1 MREIITICTSYKFSD
16 EAIEC
21 YKKLTDLG
29 YIVLF
34 PAMGCDKHD
43 KEWYMN
49 MHFEKIKMSNAI
61 FIVNIGGYI
70 GESVKQEIAYA
81 KSNNIKVIYLENCS
95 HKKLLLL

>member
-1 MREIITICTSYKFSD
+1 M
-16 EAIEC
+16 
-21 YKKLTDLG
+21 G

-34 PAMGCDKHD
+34 PAMGCSEHD

-61 FIVNIGGYI
+61 FVVNVGGYI
-70 GESVKQEIAYA
+70 GESVREEIAYA

-95 HKKLLLL
+95 PNFHTL

>member
-1 MREIITICTSYKFSD
+1 MREIITICTSYKFRN

-21 YKKLTDLG
+21 YKKLTDMG

-34 PAMGCDKHD
+34 PAMGCIKHD

-61 FIVNIGGYI
+61 FVVNVGGYI
-70 GESVKQEIAYA
+70 GESVREEIVFA
-81 KSNNIKVIYLENCS
+81 KSNNIKVIYLEDS
-95 HKKLLLL
+95 SQQIRTL

>member
-1 MREIITICTSYKFSD
+1 MREIITICTSYKFSN

-21 YKKLTDLG
+21 YKKLTDMG

-34 PAMGCDKHD
+34 PAMGCSEHD

-61 FIVNIGGYI
+61 FVVNVGGYI
-70 GESVKQEIAYA
+70 GESVREEIAYA

-95 HKKLLLL
+95 PNIHRV